1 MNLVVKL
8 VGTNLTVTPDSDGV
22 SPGSNG
28 VTLTWT
34 RDTTGAAFQFTANS
48 VTGLPN
54 PPFSTPVY
62 NSSNNTVTV
71 TDRPASSSPT
81 GVYSYGLTVN
91 AGGNTITAGGNPSI
105 RNR

>member
-8 VGTNLTVTPDSDGV
+8 VGSNLTVTPDSDGV

-28 VTLTWT
+28 ITLTWT
-34 RDTTGAAFQFTANS
+34 RDTTGAEFQFTANS
-48 VTGLPN
+48 VTGLTD
-54 PPFSTPVY
+54 PPFSNLTY

-71 TDRPASSSPT
+71 TDNPGSSSPT
-81 GVYSYGLTVN
+81 GEYSYGLSVNANGSTVN
-91 AGGNTITAGGNPSI
+91 ASGSPSI